1 MNDALDDGELYG
13 FLRHLKD
20 CPVCADELEINY
32 IVHRGIEILDEDRED
47 YNLQKAYRSDI
58 QKHLAY
64 LARKRILMYVEYV
77 IETAAFWAFLT
88 VTILFVRLLVTGS

>member
-1 MNDALDDGELYG
+1 MNDALDDVELYG
-13 FLRHLKD
+13 FLRHLKE

-32 IVHRGIEILDEDRED
+32 IVHRGIEILDEDRSD

-58 QKHLAY
+58 EKHVSY

-77 IETAAFWAFLT
+77 IGTVSFWALLT
-88 VTILFVRLLVTGS
+88 VTILYVRLLFTGG